1 MLRLK
6 YLFEISRM
14 PTAATHDQAATRQ
27 RLLDAAGEVFAAHGF
42 RAATVRDICSAA
54 GANVA
59 AINYHFGDKQRL
71 YQAVF
76 LYAHECAMAKHAPPH
91 PDRRATPEELL
102 REFIGAFLRR
112 VLDQGRPAWHG
123 KLMSREMVEPTGVLD
138 QLVEKGIKPQFAL
151 LSAIVRGLVGE
162 LPHERLRR
170 CCASV
175 VSQCLFYHHARPVIA
190 RLFPELVFDDAEID
204 ALADHV
210 TAFSLAGLRDVAR
223 RQKAAKA
230 PAGPTRRGVKA
241 RRR

>member
-1 MLRLK
+1 MAT
-6 YLFEISRM
+6 
-14 PTAATHDQAATRQ
+14 TAAIHDQAATRQ

-42 RAATVRDICSAA
+42 RAATVRDICSVA

-59 AINYHFGDKQRL
+59 AVNYHFGDKQRL

-76 LYAHECAMAKHAPPH
+76 LYAHECAMAKNAPPP
-91 PDRRATPEELL
+91 PDRRGTPEELL
-102 REFIGAFLRR
+102 REFVAAFLRR

-138 QLVEKGIKPQFAL
+138 QLVEKAIRPQFAL

-190 RLFPELVFDDAEID
+190 RLFPELVFDDAEIE

-210 TAFSLAGLRDVAR
+210 TTFSLAGLRAAAR
-223 RQKAAKA
+223 RPAAGKAADK
-230 PAGPTRRGVKA
+230 PARRGAKTG
-241 RRR
+241 RR